1 MFCGN
6 CGNNVN
12 GKFCSNCANVAKK
25 EVPSFR
31 EFKKGKQ
38 LDRESHFKTKKR
50 KDLKSS
56 YNLNQEV
63 IITVGILKNV
73 KGEIKPVRGTYKPCK
88 VKLRASVGE
97 IKKPA
102 FEKLSRYC
110 VEFV

>member
-1 MFCGN
+1 MFCAN

-12 GKFCSNCANVAKK
+12 GKFCSNCGNVAKK

-31 EFKKGKQ
+31 EFMKGKQ

-73 KGEIKPVRGTYKPCK
+73 KGEIKPVRGPYKPCK
-88 VKLRASVGE
+88 VKLRSSVGE
-97 IKKPA
+97 IKK
-102 FEKLSRYC
+102 
-110 VEFV
+110 